1 MRTIPRDA
9 VGSLL
14 AEIADL
20 AILPRYQNLRDDDIS
35 TKSSA
40 TDFVTIADQEAE
52 AWLTPRL
59 QAILDCPVIGEEAV
73 ALDQTLRAKAGKG
86 VVWTV
91 DPVDG
96 TANFVKGNE
105 RFCVMV
111 ALADDGVPQQS
122 WIWLPLQRTL
132 YHATAGGGAEKV
144 HDGSASRLRA
154 AASSPS
160 FAALV
165 GGGNV
170 KGLEGE
176 QKDLIQQRLRTLP
189 GRRFTGSAGVQA
201 SMLASGS
208 DDYMA
213 HGRCT
218 PWDHAPVD
226 LLCREAGCHA
236 AMVATGAPYH
246 TGNSGPF
253 MITANQEI
261 WDHLAG
267 TLWAGFA
274 GPAA

>member
-14 AEIADL
+14 AKVADSL
-20 AILPRYQNLRDDDIS
+20 ILPRYQNLRDKDID

-40 TDFVTIADQEAE
+40 TDFVTIADREAE

-59 QAILDCPVIGEEAV
+59 QSIVNCPVIGEEAV
-73 ALDQTLRAKAGKG
+73 AIDPHLRSLAGDG
-86 VVWTV
+86 VVWTI

-96 TANFVKGNE
+96 TGNFVKGNE

-111 ALADDGVPQQS
+111 AFAVDGVPQQS
-122 WIWLPLQRTL
+122 WIWLPLERSL
-132 YHATAGGGAEKV
+132 YYAIAGSGAEKV
-144 HDGSASRLRA
+144 HNGSASRLCA
-154 AASSPS
+154 VASSPTFS
-160 FAALV
+160 SLV

-176 QKDLIQQRLRTLP
+176 QKDLIQQRLRALP

-246 TGNSGPF
+246 TSNNGPF
-253 MITANQEI
+253 MITANQAI
-261 WDHLAG
+261 WNHLAD

-274 GPAA
+274 ELEV

>member
-1 MRTIPRDA
+1 MRTIQRDA

-40 TDFVTIADQEAE
+40 TDFVTIADREAE

-59 QAILDCPVIGEEAV
+59 QAILDCPVIGEEAA
-73 ALDQTLRAKAGKG
+73 ALDPTLRAKAGKG

-96 TANFVKGNE
+96 TANFVNGND

-111 ALADDGVPQQS
+111 ALANDGVPQQS
-122 WIWLPLQRTL
+122 WIWLPLHRTL

-144 HDGSASRLRA
+144 HGGSASPLRA
-154 AASSPS
+154 AASSAS

-176 QKDLIQQRLRTLP
+176 QKNIIQQRLRTLP

-246 TGNSGPF
+246 TGDSGPF

-274 GPAA
+274 EPAA

>member
-52 AWLTPRL
+52 AWLTLRL

-73 ALDQTLRAKAGKG
+73 ALDPTLRAKAGKG

-154 AASSPS
+154 AASSPF

-267 TLWAGFA
+267 TLWAGFIE
-274 GPAA
+274 PAA

>member
-40 TDFVTIADQEAE
+40 TDFVTIADKEAE

-73 ALDQTLRAKAGKG
+73 AFDPTLRAKAGKG

-111 ALADDGVPQQS
+111 ALAVDGVPQQS

-132 YHATAGGGAEKV
+132 YHAAAGGGAEKV
-144 HDGSASRLRA
+144 HHGSASRLRA

-170 KGLEGE
+170 KGLKGE

-226 LLCREAGCHA
+226 LLCRESGCHA

-253 MITANQEI
+253 MITANKEI
-261 WDHLAG
+261 WDHLAC

-274 GPAA
+274 EPPA